1 MVLPNPITLITLQ
14 VIMATVPATI
24 NGSPKD
30 SLYYNHFFEAT
41 FALFFMLS
49 HCQWKKLKLPI
60 VLIKFLILGQWHEE
74 EEIYFVAKR
83 SSIQLFGP
91 SVLA

>member
-49 HCQWKKLKLPI
+49 HCQ
-60 VLIKFLILGQWHEE
+60 
-74 EEIYFVAKR
+74 
-83 SSIQLFGP
+83 
-91 SVLA
+91 